1 MASKPTVTIHA
12 LSAGSLTLSEKFF
25 ISPNDPDAKFAVPS
39 MCFLVQHSY
48 PATSTGPEKITRIV
62 FDLGLRRDLTKYPES
77 LQRHCEGRQPM
88 STDPD
93 VVKSLAKGGLTV
105 DDIDYVLLSHVHYDH
120 VGMPSDFSNPKTKF
134 IIGPGAGDL
143 LSGKT
148 NLDIGSHSVF
158 EPDLLPADQTIELS
172 IPGSGG
178 SSYDGRWKWEQYSL
192 FPDTIDFF
200 GDGSLFIVNAPG
212 HLPGHINLLAPSASS
227 SGKAVYLAGDACHD
241 IRLFTGERDIAT
253 WTDNTGR
260 HCCIHADIPNALK
273 TLARLRKVA
282 GGEDKELGEVEVV
295 FAHNWAW
302 EEEAKNENKFWP
314 GRL

>member
-1 MASKPTVTIHA
+1 MVSKPTLTIHA
-12 LSAGSLTLSEKFF
+12 LSGGSLTLSEKFF
-25 ISPNDPDAKFAVPS
+25 IIPNDPEAKFLVPS
-39 MCFLVQHSY
+39 LCFLIQHVI
-48 PATSTGPEKITRIV
+48 PASSTGPEKTTRIV
-62 FDLGLRRDLTKYPES
+62 LDLGLRRDLTKYPEP
-77 LQRHCEGRQPM
+77 LQRHCASRQPM

-105 DDIDYVLLSHVHYDH
+105 DDIDYVMLSHVHYDH

-148 NLDIGSHSVF
+148 TLDIGSHSVF
-158 EPDLLPADQTIELS
+158 EPDLLPADRTIELS
-172 IPGSGG
+172 APSSGEA
-178 SSYDGRWKWEQYSL
+178 SYDGQWKWTQYCL

-212 HLPGHINLLAPSASS
+212 HLPGHINLLAPSASL

-241 IRLFTGERDIAT
+241 IRLFNGERDIAT
-253 WTDNTGR
+253 WTDDTGR
-260 HCCIHADIPNALK
+260 HCCIHADVPRALE
-273 TLARLRKVA
+273 TLAMLRNVA
-282 GGEDKELGEVEVV
+282 GGEHKELGEVEVV

-302 EEEAKNENKFWP
+302 EEDAKKEDKFWP